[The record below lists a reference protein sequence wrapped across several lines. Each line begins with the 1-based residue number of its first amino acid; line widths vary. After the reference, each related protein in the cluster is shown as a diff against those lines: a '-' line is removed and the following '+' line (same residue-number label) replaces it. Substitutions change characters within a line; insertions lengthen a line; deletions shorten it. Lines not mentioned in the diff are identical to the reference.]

1 MSPDYLEERPAALL
15 VKEGRNDG
23 DSPNLSHSVLGHVGT
38 RVTAGDVSQCT
49 HRRLNDVLPAS
60 GIVDRLQQ
68 SLGEREERGE
78 GRERGER
85 RGEREE
91 REERGGGERGKR
103 EGEGKGKSG

>member
-1 MSPDYLEERPAALL
+1 M
-15 VKEGRNDG
+15 KEGRNDG

-49 HRRLNDVLPAS
+49 HRRLNDVLPAT

-85 RGEREE
+85 GRGEREE
-91 REERGGGERGKR
+91 GGGGEGK
-103 EGEGKGKSG
+103 EWVKWKGGYSNWSEC